1 MHLRVCLIFGPAAP
15 MAPAT
20 NLTFLYKL
28 SYALYSVLDFCS
40 ILKGGRGV
48 RKSLNRT
55 EPAELCQAEPT
66 LRRWLIDIDY
76 IISYYSIHF
85 MLFYK
90 MNYQSLPKITPTKKL
105 VLGKLK
111 PLNIEILRNSYSLLM
126 LKSSKSIS
134 FKKG

>member
-1 MHLRVCLIFGPAAP
+1 MQPNIVAH
-15 MAPAT
+15 AT
-20 NLTFLYKL
+20 KHSRARTYVYQTFLYKL

-76 IISYYSIHF
+76 ITSYYSIHF

-90 MNYQSLPKITPTKKL
+90 MNYQSLPKITPKKNWCL
-105 VLGKLK
+105 E
-111 PLNIEILRNSYSLLM
+111 N
-126 LKSSKSIS
+126 
-134 FKKG
+134 